1 MGSYAVLTLLPSPE
15 DTNSAQYVDIG
26 CISAPVGNPSTAYF
40 QEVTFTSIIIA
51 GSVIIFQPLFII
63 IVSPRNLIFVNAT
76 TATTTT
82 TLISLPRTTIYLE
95 KRQVS
100 ITTTTTS
107 YYTVSS
113 TKTAVYSTS
122 NIVNSNLQQCGS
134 GVTFTDFNVAYSSE
148 ANNTIIVKVNGANP
162 LNIQNWKGN
171 V

>member
-1 MGSYAVLTLLPSPE
+1 MRFLKIPLFIL
-15 DTNSAQYVDIG
+15 
-26 CISAPVGNPSTAYF
+26 
-40 QEVTFTSIIIA
+40 
-51 GSVIIFQPLFII
+51 IIFQPLFII

-100 ITTTTTS
+100 ITTITTS
-107 YYTVSS
+107 YYTVSVPSS

-162 LNIQNWKGN
+162 LNIQNWKGD